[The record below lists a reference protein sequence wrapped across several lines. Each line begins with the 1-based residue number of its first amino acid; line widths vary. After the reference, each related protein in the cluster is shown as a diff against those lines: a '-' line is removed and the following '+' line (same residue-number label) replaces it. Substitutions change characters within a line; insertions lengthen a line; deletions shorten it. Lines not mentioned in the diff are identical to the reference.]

1 MKSLAISVI
10 EREKVGKSNTRSLR
24 NQGKVPCVLYGGEKQ
39 VCFYAH
45 ENDFRNLVNTP
56 DVYVVEL
63 DINGEK
69 SRAIMQD
76 IQFHPVTDRILHI
89 DFLEV
94 FEDKEVTLSIPVI
107 LNGLAIGVR
116 NGGNLM
122 FRRRKIITR
131 GFIDNFPDAIELN
144 IEHLE
149 IGQFIYIKDLE
160 EDGCEFLAPDN
171 AVVVGVKT
179 ARAAIEDELAEA
191 EEEEEEERRA
201 AMSQEERDKED
212 TDKAAEGGEETEGTE
227 DKKEGAEKKQENPD
241 EGGDSPA
248 AE

>member
-24 NQGKVPCVLYGGEKQ
+24 NQGNVPCVLYGGEKQ

-63 DINGEK
+63 DISGNK
-69 SRAIMQD
+69 TRAIMKD

-94 FEDKEVTLSIPVI
+94 FEDKEITISIPVI
-107 LNGLAIGVR
+107 LNGLSIGVR

-131 GFIDNFPDAIELN
+131 GLIDKMPDAIELD
-144 IEHLE
+144 IEHLK
-149 IGQFIYIKDLE
+149 IGQFIYIKDLDQ
-160 EDGCEFLAPDN
+160 DGCEFLAPDN
-171 AVVVGVKT
+171 SVVVGVKT
-179 ARAAIEDELAEA
+179 ARSAIEEEVEGDEELEG
-191 EEEEEEERRA
+191 EEGE
-201 AMSQEERDKED
+201 
-212 TDKAAEGGEETEGTE
+212 TTEGGESKSEGDET
-227 DKKEGAEKKQENPD
+227 KQE
-241 EGGDSPA
+241 SPA
-248 AE
+248 EEPATE

>member
-24 NQGKVPCVLYGGEKQ
+24 NQGNVPCVLYGGEKQ

-63 DINGEK
+63 DISGNK
-69 SRAIMQD
+69 TRAIMKD

-94 FEDKEVTLSIPVI
+94 FEDKEITISIPVI
-107 LNGLAIGVR
+107 LNGLSVGVR

-131 GFIDNFPDAIELN
+131 GLIDKMPDAIELD
-144 IEHLE
+144 IEHLK
-149 IGQFIYIKDLE
+149 IGQFIYIKDLDQ
-160 EDGCEFLAPDN
+160 DGCEFLAPDN

-179 ARAAIEDELAEA
+179 ARAAVEEEVEEDEELEG
-191 EEEEEEERRA
+191 E
-201 AMSQEERDKED
+201 
-212 TDKAAEGGEETEGTE
+212 TTEGGESKSEGDET
-227 DKKEGAEKKQENPD
+227 KQE
-241 EGGDSPA
+241 SPA
-248 AE
+248 EEPATE

>member
-1 MKSLAISVI
+1 MKSLAISVK
-10 EREKVGKSNTRSLR
+10 ERQDVGKTNTRALR
-24 NQGKVPCVLYGGEKQ
+24 NQGNVPCVLYGGEKQ
-39 VCFYAH
+39 VCFYTH
-45 ENDFRNLVNTP
+45 ENDFRKLVYTP
-56 DVYVVEL
+56 DVFIVEL
-63 DINGEK
+63 NVDGEVK
-69 SRAIMQD
+69 KAIMKD
-76 IQFHPVTDRILHI
+76 IQFHPVTDKILHI

-94 FEDKEVTLSIPVI
+94 FDDKDVTVSVPVI

-131 GFIDNFPDAIELN
+131 GLATNLPDAIEIDIESLN
-144 IEHLE
+144 
-149 IGQFIYIKDLE
+149 IGQFVYIKDLNV
-160 EDGCEFLAPDN
+160 DGCEFLAPDN
-171 AVVVGVKT
+171 SVVVGVKT

-212 TDKAAEGGEETEGTE
+212 TDKAAEGGEETE
-227 DKKEGAEKKQENPD
+227 DKKEGAEKKQESPD
-241 EGGDSPA
+241 EGGDSPT